1 MGCFS
6 RFSGWKLTAVYLTI
20 LVSTLTTLLFVTLFV
35 SLFGLKRDDGDDV
48 MTSGRDAGDALGQ
61 SVLYKGNCD
70 TTAKANLWIHLL
82 INIVSTGILASSNF
96 FMQGLVAPTR
106 AEVDAAHRSGHWLEI
121 GVQSLKNFRF
131 LGWRKV
137 LFWSLFSMSSVPL
150 HLVFNGCVLES
161 KGTNGFTVMI
171 GSPELVQGGWKGLP
185 SITQAYYDRLNYS
198 DRSQGNGNP
207 ESLEKL
213 KPINDSFVVNQ
224 TDGNWVEMYL
234 PDCIHRYNNPQQAL
248 THWRHLM
255 MIIYDFD
262 DIYRNE
268 TVGWKR
274 ADVLL
279 NTTNTADLNVT
290 NPLWTVDAF
299 TRTGRTSEGS
309 GSTNQYLSNPGPS
322 YLVSTTPDEYGYT
335 QPGSRSYMTVYGT
348 WDMQGTRNIFDPQS
362 GAIIT
367 DPRVFKTKYRVMQVD
382 RCYSEKYEA
391 PCRLS
396 IANSLLLIVC
406 IMCLFKTVL
415 CLLVLK
421 LRVWGDENPLMTP
434 GDAIASFISRP
445 DEETR
450 GMCTLT
456 MDDLRKTA
464 KPTPTRLGEMNQNYK
479 WLQGPR
485 QWQNNSPR
493 RFGKAVPRNIW
504 VLSSLLIGSSL
515 IVASVMLSIAIN
527 GQSLSDS
534 KFMHAP
540 QNEDVKNN
548 DLDNLPLISLTMVA
562 NTPQL
567 ILSICYLAYNGLFT
581 RMLAEFE
588 WSKYSVAFRSLR
600 VTEPRGSQ
608 NATYRLQLPYR
619 FSIPLIIIS
628 IGLHWIY
635 SNCIYVSNYEAYAP
649 GYPYKR
655 DVTVGLQFSSKA
667 ILVGLLVSIG
677 VAITPLFL
685 AFVKLP
691 GVMVIAGANSAVISA
706 ACHYPSTK
714 LKSLSRATSKMS
726 MRSNEYDSMSARLIG
741 DEEVE
746 ELRDVSRRKIKWGRM
761 SMGKSDES
769 SVGHLGFGTEELD
782 IEKPVEGEYYSGV
795 RDVYD
800 EGLRRMRVL

>member
-35 SLFGLKRDDGDDV
+35 SLFGLKRDDGDDAV
-48 MTSGRDAGDALGQ
+48 TSGRDAGDALGQ

-131 LGWRKV
+131 LGWRKI

-171 GSPELVQGGWKGLP
+171 GSPELIQGGWKGLP

-198 DRSQGNGNP
+198 DRSQGDGNP

-213 KPINDSFVVNQ
+213 KPINDSFVVNS

-234 PDCIHRYNNPQQAL
+234 PDCIHRYNNPEQAL

-309 GSTNQYLSNPGPS
+309 GSTNLYLSNPEPS
-322 YLVSTTPDEYGYT
+322 YLVSTPPDEYGNT
-335 QPGSRSYMTVYGT
+335 QPDSRYYMNVYGT

-362 GAIIT
+362 GVIIT

-456 MDDLRKTA
+456 MEDLRKTA
-464 KPTPTRLGEMNQNYK
+464 KPMPTRLGEMNQNYK

-504 VLSSLLIGSSL
+504 VLSSLLIGCSL

-527 GQSLSDS
+527 GQSLSNS

-540 QNEDVKNN
+540 QNEDVK
-548 DLDNLPLISLTMVA
+548 DAHLDRLPLISLTMVA

-588 WSKYSVAFRSLR
+588 WSKYSVAYRSLR

-655 DVTVGLQFSSKA
+655 DITVGLQFSSKA
-667 ILVGLLVSIG
+667 ILVGLLTSIG
-677 VAITPLFL
+677 VAITPIFL

-782 IEKPVEGEYYSGV
+782 IEKPVEGEYYSGKFCA
-795 RDVYD
+795 
-800 EGLRRMRVL
+800 ESF

>member
-35 SLFGLKRDDGDDV
+35 SLFGLKRDNGDDAV
-48 MTSGRDAGDALGQ
+48 TSGRDAGDALGQ

-131 LGWRKV
+131 LGWRKI

-171 GSPELVQGGWKGLP
+171 GSPELIQGGWKGLP

-198 DRSQGNGNP
+198 DQSQGDGNP

-234 PDCIHRYNNPQQAL
+234 PDCIHRYNNPEQAL
-248 THWRHLM
+248 THWRHLI

-309 GSTNQYLSNPGPS
+309 GSTNLYLSNPEPS
-322 YLVSTTPDEYGYT
+322 YLVSTPPDEYGNT
-335 QPGSRSYMTVYGT
+335 QPDSRYYMNVYGT

-415 CLLVLK
+415 CLLVLR

-456 MDDLRKTA
+456 MEDLRKSA
-464 KPTPTRLGEMNQNYK
+464 KPTPTRLGEVNQNYK

-485 QWQNNSPR
+485 QWQNSSPR
-493 RFGKAVPRNIW
+493 RFGKAVPRSIW
-504 VLSSLLIGSSL
+504 VLSSLLIGCSL

-527 GQSLSDS
+527 GQSLSNS

-540 QNEDVKNN
+540 QNEDVK
-548 DLDNLPLISLTMVA
+548 DAHLDRLPLISLTMVA

-667 ILVGLLVSIG
+667 ILVGLLTSIG
-677 VAITPLFL
+677 VAITPIFL

>member
-35 SLFGLKRDDGDDV
+35 SLFALKSDNEEDTV
-48 MTSGRDAGDALGQ
+48 TNGRDAGDALGQ
-61 SVLYKGNCD
+61 SVLYKGSCD

-131 LGWRKV
+131 LGWRKI

-171 GSPELVQGGWKGLP
+171 GSEELTQGGWKGLP
-185 SITQAYYDRLNYS
+185 SITAAYYDRLNYS
-198 DRSQGNGNP
+198 DQSQGDGNP

-213 KPINDSFVVNQ
+213 KPINDSFVVNL
-224 TDGNWVEMYL
+224 TSGNWVELSLGECM
-234 PDCIHRYNNPQQAL
+234 DRYNKPEQAL

-262 DIYRNE
+262 DVYRND

-274 ADVLL
+274 ADVLR
-279 NTTNTADLNVT
+279 NTTNTTDLNVM
-290 NPLWTVDAF
+290 NPLWTVDTF
-299 TRTGRTSEGS
+299 TRTGRTSES
-309 GSTNQYLSNPGPS
+309 FSRVNQYLSNPDS
-322 YLVSTTPDEYGYT
+322 TYLVSTPPDENGNTMPYGR
-335 QPGSRSYMTVYGT
+335 PSLSVYGT
-348 WDMQGTRNIFDPQS
+348 WVMQGTRNIFDPRS

-367 DPRVFKTKYRVMQVD
+367 DPIVFKTKYRVMQLD

-406 IMCLFKTVL
+406 VMCLFKTFL
-415 CLLVLK
+415 CILVLK
-421 LRVWGDENPLMTP
+421 LRVWGNENPLMTP

-456 MDDLRKTA
+456 MVDLRKTA
-464 KPTPTRLGEMNQNYK
+464 KPTPMRLGETNQNYK

-485 QWQNNSPR
+485 QWQDNSPR
-493 RFGKAVPRNIW
+493 KFGKAVPRNIW
-504 VLSSLLIGSSL
+504 VLSSLLIGCSL
-515 IVASVMLSIAIN
+515 IVASVMLSIAVR
-527 GQSLSDS
+527 GQSLSNS

-540 QNEDVKNN
+540 QNEDVK
-548 DLDNLPLISLTMVA
+548 DEHLDRLPLISLTMVA

-588 WSKYSVAFRSLR
+588 WSKYSVEFRSLR

-628 IGLHWIY
+628 IVLHWIY

-649 GYPYKR
+649 GYPYSR
-655 DVTVGLQFSSKA
+655 TVTVGLQFSSKA
-667 ILVGLLVSIG
+667 ILVGFLVSIG

-691 GVMVIAGANSAVISA
+691 GLMVIAGANSAVISA

-746 ELRDVSRRKIKWGRM
+746 ELKDVSRRKIKWGRI
-761 SMGKSDES
+761 SMGKSDDS

-782 IEKPVEGEYYSGV
+782 IEAPVEGEYYSGKFWT
-795 RDVYD
+795 
-800 EGLRRMRVL
+800 ESF